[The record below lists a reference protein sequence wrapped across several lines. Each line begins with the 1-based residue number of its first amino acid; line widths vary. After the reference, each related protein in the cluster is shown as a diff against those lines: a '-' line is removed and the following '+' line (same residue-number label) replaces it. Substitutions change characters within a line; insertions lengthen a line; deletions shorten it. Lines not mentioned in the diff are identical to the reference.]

1 MSHGV
6 VACCSLTLPKGW
18 PWLTGDPTLPGSFSL
33 VTSEHEIQKHCT
45 SPVLNL
51 SLKTK
56 DHKFPAH
63 FLSLISSFANL
74 IILLLYITYSD
85 YTLSN
90 KTQLADRE

>member
-1 MSHGV
+1 M
-6 VACCSLTLPKGW
+6 
-18 PWLTGDPTLPGSFSL
+18 
-33 VTSEHEIQKHCT
+33 QKHCT

-63 FLSLISSFANL
+63 FLYSIYSLADL
-74 IILLLYITYSD
+74 IILLLYISYSD
-85 YTLSN
+85 YMLSN